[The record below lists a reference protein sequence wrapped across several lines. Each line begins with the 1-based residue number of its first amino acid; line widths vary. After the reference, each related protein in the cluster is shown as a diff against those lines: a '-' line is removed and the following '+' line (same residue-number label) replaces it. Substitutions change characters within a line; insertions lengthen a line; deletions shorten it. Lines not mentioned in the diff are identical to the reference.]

1 MIFPLGYGKAAWS
14 LKTRALTEMVYID
27 EVEVDQEGIAEM
39 MLDESS
45 IAQVARKSVL
55 SFLHQHT
62 MSLHIVSYF
71 LIRDGKIHTSITR
84 VEKHILMFKKTWVK
98 VEVLTTLFHSS

>member
-1 MIFPLGYGKAAWS
+1 MSMLSRSQTSLLLKSLAIFVLQAAWS

-45 IAQVARKSVL
+45 IAQVARKFWLFVPPFVL
-55 SFLHQHT
+55 LLQCVHDT
-62 MSLHIVSYF
+62 HIIQVPA
-71 LIRDGKIHTSITR
+71 RH
-84 VEKHILMFKKTWVK
+84 
-98 VEVLTTLFHSS
+98 

>member
-1 MIFPLGYGKAAWS
+1 MSFGTDYSFPEISYVVQLCVSQAAWS

-45 IAQVARKSVL
+45 IAQVARKFQPFVVPS
-55 SFLHQHT
+55 
-62 MSLHIVSYF
+62 
-71 LIRDGKIHTSITR
+71 G
-84 VEKHILMFKKTWVK
+84 
-98 VEVLTTLFHSS
+98 

>member
-1 MIFPLGYGKAAWS
+1 MIETLSASQAAWS

-45 IAQVARKSVL
+45 IAQVAREFKL
-55 SFLHQHT
+55 F
-62 MSLHIVSYF
+62 SLP
-71 LIRDGKIHTSITR
+71 
-84 VEKHILMFKKTWVK
+84 
-98 VEVLTTLFHSS
+98 